1 MTICKAFLGPHFDYG
16 DVVLDQAFYNS
27 FHLRLQ
33 SIQYIIIIIITI
45 IILIIII
52 IIAVVSFI
60 HKKN

>member
-16 DVVLDQAFYNS
+16 DVVLDP
-27 FHLRLQ
+27 
-33 SIQYIIIIIITI
+33 IIIITI

>member
-16 DVVLDQAFYNS
+16 DVVSDQAFYNS